1 MSTDPKSPLAASLE
15 DHDREGIEILAAEPS
30 WMIRGTIWL
39 LLGLLLAGLAWSV
52 FGRAGVVVKARGRL
66 GPEAEERLVF
76 VPIEGQLADLY
87 IAEGTPVAAG
97 DVLARINALGAMQL
111 AASARMAQLK
121 LQDAEA
127 AYRAFP
133 LQKQA
138 MEQGIALLEFQIRSA
153 EQSNE
158 LRQAQGMTRLADEQ
172 RLKLDTARLKLD
184 EAQNALAFARDD
196 YETHRR
202 LFESPGGGGIARAT
216 VEDKFKDYQNKLAA
230 AERAQIELAEF
241 EVKLN
246 EEYAKRQEELQARS
260 ERVLQ
265 LRAQLAER
273 RAQLATAERE
283 VETTLRLARAEAASA
298 ARVSFDD
305 IDEDSLLQVKAPVAG
320 VITQVGTAQPGAK
333 VEPKSPL
340 AGIAPAEARSVL
352 HIEILEQDRALLR
365 EGMPVRIKF
374 NAFPYQRFG
383 FIDGTLEF
391 IAPSAVPSASSS
403 QQNPIPVYKG
413 RVGLA
418 RDYFTLPES
427 DNRIP
432 LRYGMIA
439 VAEIVVQ
446 QRRLIDLALDPLR
459 AASG

>member
-1 MSTDPKSPLAASLE
+1 MSAEVPPPLAASLA

-30 WMIRGTIWL
+30 RLIHGTIWL
-39 LLGLLLAGLAWSV
+39 LVGLLLTGVAWSV
-52 FGRAGVVVKARGRL
+52 FGSAGVVVKAQGRL

-76 VPIEGQLADLY
+76 VPIEGQLTDLY

-97 DVLARINALGAMQL
+97 DVIARINALGAMQL
-111 AASARMAQLK
+111 AASAQMAELK
-121 LQDAEA
+121 LQDARA
-127 AYRAFP
+127 AYQAFP

-138 MEQGIALLEFQIRSA
+138 MEQGIALLEYQIRSA
-153 EQSNE
+153 EQGNE

-172 RLKLDTARLKLD
+172 RLKLDAGRLKLD
-184 EAQNALAFARDD
+184 EAQNALAFARDE

-202 LFESPGGGGIARAT
+202 LFESPGGGGIARKT
-216 VEDKFKDYQNKLAA
+216 VEDKFKEYQNKLAA

-246 EEYAKRQEELQARS
+246 EEFAKRQEELSARS

-273 RAQLATAERE
+273 RAQLASAERE
-283 VETTLRLARAEAASA
+283 IETALRMAQAEAASA
-298 ARVSFDD
+298 ARISFDD
-305 IDEDSLLQVKAPVAG
+305 IDEDSLLQIKAPVAG
-320 VITQVGTAQPGAK
+320 VITQIGTAQPGAK
-333 VEPKSPL
+333 VDPKTPL
-340 AGIAPAEARSVL
+340 AGIAPADARNVL
-352 HIEILEQDRALLR
+352 HIEIVEQDRALLR
-365 EGMPVRIKF
+365 VGMPVRIKF

-391 IAPSAVPSASSS
+391 IAPSAVPSANSSP
-403 QQNPIPVYKG
+403 QNRLPVYKG
-413 RVGLA
+413 RVVLTQ
-418 RDYFTLPES
+418 DHFTLPGS
-427 DNRIP
+427 NDRIP

-446 QRRLIDLALDPLR
+446 HRRLFDLALDPLR